1 MILRRILSY
10 VRRAVDDYN
19 MINEGDRI
27 AVGVSG
33 GKDSMLLLHALNELK
48 RFYPKKFDLMGIT
61 LDMGFDGFNPKSV
74 IDFCN
79 EHRIEYE
86 VIKTDIREIVF
97 DIRKE
102 SNPCSLCS
110 KMRRGALNEAAKS
123 RGFDKVA
130 LGHHNDDVI
139 ETFYLCLLYEGR
151 IGCFS
156 PVTYLDR
163 IGVHQIRPLI
173 YAHEH
178 EIKSAVER
186 LSLPIIKSTCPADGM
201 TKRQDTKELVAK
213 LEHDIKGSRERVF
226 GALIRSGIDGWSPI
240 NKENFK

>member
-1 MILRRILSY
+1 MRKILSY

-33 GKDSMLLLHALNELK
+33 GKDSMLLLYALKELQ
-48 RFYPKKFDLMGIT
+48 RFYPKKFDLIGIT
-61 LDMGFDGFNPKSV
+61 LDMGFDGFNPKEV
-74 IDFCN
+74 IDFCKKH
-79 EHRIEYE
+79 EIEYE
-86 VIKTDIREIVF
+86 IVKTDIKEIVF

-102 SNPCSLCS
+102 TNPCSLCS

-123 RGFDKVA
+123 RGYNKVA

-139 ETFYLCLLYEGR
+139 ETFFLCLLYEGK

-156 PVTYLDR
+156 PVTHLDR
-163 IGVHQIRPLI
+163 IDIHQIRPLI

-178 EIKSAVER
+178 EIKNVVER
-186 LSLPIIKSTCPADGM
+186 LELPVIKSTCPADGE
-201 TKRQDTKELVAK
+201 TKRQDVKNMISK
-213 LEHDIKGSRERVF
+213 LNRDFEGSRERIF
-226 GALIRSGIDGWSPI
+226 GALIRSGIDGWGQ
-240 NKENFK
+240 